1 MDIST
6 RFKVFFR
13 CFTGN
18 FLQKNFLVETADKG
32 FYDASFGTT
41 IQKFIVMV
49 LEKSNHKN
57 CVYCTQSLKFNK
69 FPISNLWVDELK
81 SQCFLHIKICLNF
94 LLFGQFTEKHLYWI
108 LLLNK
113 VVGSLKLYYKIDSG
127 KTAFLL
133 ILQNFEKHFFYRIPA
148 HSTVSEMYTLGKRR
162 ENIMFSFT
170 LQKNFLWM
178 EWRCRVLE

>member
-1 MDIST
+1 MMQVLGQQYKNSLLW
-6 RFKVFFR
+6 F
-13 CFTGN
+13 
-18 FLQKNFLVETADKG
+18 QKNQTTKI
-32 FYDASFGTT
+32 AS
-41 IQKFIVMV
+41 IAP
-49 LEKSNHKN
+49 
-57 CVYCTQSLKFNK
+57 QSLKFNK

-133 ILQNFEKHFFYRIPA
+133 ILRNFEKHFFYRIPP

-170 LQKNFLWM
+170 LQKNFL
-178 EWRCRVLE
+178 

>member
-1 MDIST
+1 MLH
-6 RFKVFFR
+6 REFPP
-13 CFTGN
+13 
-18 FLQKNFLVETADKG
+18 KNFFGWNSWQRVLWCKFWDNNTKIHCYG
-32 FYDASFGTT
+32 FRKIKPQKIAS
-41 IQKFIVMV
+41 IAP
-49 LEKSNHKN
+49 
-57 CVYCTQSLKFNK
+57 QSLKFNK

-148 HSTVSEMYTLGKRR
+148 HSTVSEMYTLEKRR

-178 EWRCRVLE
+178 DSRCRVLE

>member
-1 MDIST
+1 MMQVLGQQYKNSLLW
-6 RFKVFFR
+6 F
-13 CFTGN
+13 
-18 FLQKNFLVETADKG
+18 QKNQTTKI
-32 FYDASFGTT
+32 AS
-41 IQKFIVMV
+41 IAP
-49 LEKSNHKN
+49 
-57 CVYCTQSLKFNK
+57 QSLKFNK

-170 LQKNFLWM
+170 FRKIFY
-178 EWRCRVLE
+178 EWSEGAGSQSSIEF

>member
-1 MDIST
+1 MMQVLGQQYKNSLLW
-6 RFKVFFR
+6 F
-13 CFTGN
+13 
-18 FLQKNFLVETADKG
+18 QKNQTTKI
-32 FYDASFGTT
+32 AS
-41 IQKFIVMV
+41 IAP
-49 LEKSNHKN
+49 
-57 CVYCTQSLKFNK
+57 QSLKFNK

-170 LQKNFLWM
+170 LQKIFY
-178 EWRCRVLE
+178 EWSEGAGSQSSIEF

>member
-1 MDIST
+1 MMQVLGQQYKNSLLW
-6 RFKVFFR
+6 F
-13 CFTGN
+13 
-18 FLQKNFLVETADKG
+18 QKNQTTKI
-32 FYDASFGTT
+32 AS
-41 IQKFIVMV
+41 IAP
-49 LEKSNHKN
+49 
-57 CVYCTQSLKFNK
+57 QSLKFNK

-94 LLFGQFTEKHLYWI
+94 LLFGQFTEKHLHWI

-170 LQKNFLWM
+170 LQKNFL
-178 EWRCRVLE
+178 

>member
-1 MDIST
+1 MMQVLGQQYKNSLLW
-6 RFKVFFR
+6 F
-13 CFTGN
+13 
-18 FLQKNFLVETADKG
+18 QKNQTTKI
-32 FYDASFGTT
+32 AS
-41 IQKFIVMV
+41 IAP
-49 LEKSNHKN
+49 
-57 CVYCTQSLKFNK
+57 QSLKFNK

-133 ILQNFEKHFFYRIPA
+133 ILQNFEKLFFYRIPA

-170 LQKNFLWM
+170 LQKNFL
-178 EWRCRVLE
+178 